1 MRLYL
6 SVFFG
11 LCLCPHAALAKA
23 ALETEIRSVE
33 TESTEIF
40 TIFETLSNAQT
51 ALDRRDYI
59 LARRGFESVLLYDPE
74 LQPARSGLRRTLIA
88 LGDVSSATKLIDDPN
103 SADAILIK
111 TLSGSSTTPL
121 KDLEIGL
128 QMHTDS
134 RLWNLLGRLQD
145 GKGQHAQARQAYAMA
160 GLAGQR
166 LGLSENNIGQSFLLS
181 GDTEKALDAFDRA
194 VAADPTDA
202 RFDNN
207 RRGALVKLG
216 RLQPALAG
224 LNADR
229 ASVFL
234 AQAGDRAATDDDI
247 KLAKYLYRKSLD
259 LSPRFNP
266 DTARKLEMLQFQSVT
281 VSETGHP
288 KRRQD

>member
-11 LCLCPHAALAKA
+11 LCLCPHAALAKT
-23 ALETEIRSVE
+23 ALETEVRSVE

-121 KDLEIGL
+121 KDLESVYKCIPIHGFGIC
-128 QMHTDS
+128 S
-134 RLWNLLGRLQD
+134 G
-145 GKGQHAQARQAYAMA
+145 AYKM
-160 GLAGQR
+160 
-166 LGLSENNIGQSFLLS
+166 
-181 GDTEKALDAFDRA
+181 EKASMHKLD
-194 VAADPTDA
+194 
-202 RFDNN
+202 
-207 RRGALVKLG
+207 KLM
-216 RLQPALAG
+216 QWQ
-224 LNADR
+224 
-229 ASVFL
+229 V
-234 AQAGDRAATDDDI
+234 
-247 KLAKYLYRKSLD
+247 
-259 LSPRFNP
+259 
-266 DTARKLEMLQFQSVT
+266 
-281 VSETGHP
+281 
-288 KRRQD
+288 